1 MSFMAVIEEIIRVE
15 AEGRIS
21 FGDYVSTEKRKVA
34 DFEVDGDLYKVKTC
48 NEITRLEKNGK
59 LLLETVPGTAVHNL
73 RVTAEAVTFGLEG
86 FEDTRVTL
94 ELAPGESYRIMINE
108 TNLGFVKANM
118 SGKVI
123 FSTELEDEAQSIEII
138 KA

>member
-1 MSFMAVIEEIIRVE
+1 MAVIDEIIRTE
-15 AEGRIS
+15 ADGGIS
-21 FGDYVSTEKRKVA
+21 FGDYVSTEKRKLA
-34 DFEVDGDLYKVKTC
+34 DYEVDGDLYKVKTH

-73 RVTAEAVTFGLEG
+73 RVTGEAVTFGLEG
-86 FEDTRVTL
+86 FEDTRVTV
-94 ELAPGESYRIMINE
+94 ELAPGESYRVVIDE
-108 TNLGFVKANM
+108 TNLGFVKANL

-123 FSTELEDEAQSIEII
+123 FSTELEDEIQSIEIV